1 MNEEK
6 RPCTPQESLQQSLQE
21 MEKIREGKK
30 EKTTWDQ
37 YKKGEK

>member
-1 MNEEK
+1 MGNKK

-21 MEKIREGKK
+21 MKQMREEKKD
-30 EKTTWDQ
+30 KTTWDQ